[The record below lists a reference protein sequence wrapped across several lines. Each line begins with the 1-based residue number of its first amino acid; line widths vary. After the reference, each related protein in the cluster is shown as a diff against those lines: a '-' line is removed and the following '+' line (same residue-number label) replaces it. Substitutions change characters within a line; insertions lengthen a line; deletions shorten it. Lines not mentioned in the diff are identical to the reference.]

1 MTVAPL
7 NPRYTWAE
15 GDDAPLGPNPAEIQQ
30 KVPFAMR
37 DSRFV
42 PKERYYSREF
52 FELEKKYLWPF
63 TWQMAAREEE
73 LPNPGD
79 YVEYQ
84 ILDKSI
90 LIVRQRD
97 GSVKAMHNACRHRA
111 TELAK
116 GSGRLPGGQLVC
128 PFHGWRWNLDGSS
141 SFVFGE
147 SAFEPACLNKD
158 DLALRECLV
167 ERWAGMIWINMDL
180 GAQPLKEHL
189 APVADLLDGVGIGNM
204 RVKWWKQVILNSNW
218 KMAQEAF
225 FEGYHVTQ
233 THPQLLMG
241 NDEEYGAKQAAKVAY
256 TTFKNGHARFQ
267 AGNNESDYDTEEA
280 EEADYKGVFSSEEF
294 IEAGRLLAQGQDAM
308 TLERDVQIFE
318 GLRNKIPQD
327 DPSFVQAAI
336 AALYD
341 YAEGAGIPM
350 APMGPAMQL
359 WGGDIFM
366 FPNYLMLPM
375 YGNALCYRIRPYND
389 DPEWCVFDVWSLT
402 TYPEGQEPER
412 AELEGVYD
420 KDDTENWGLIPR
432 QDFSNI
438 ERQQRGLHSVG
449 FNELRLSSQYELSI
463 SNMHEE
469 LDRTIASRIETE

>member
-1 MTVAPL
+1 MTVADL
-7 NPRYTWAE
+7 NPEYTWAE
-15 GDDAPLGPNPAEIQQ
+15 GDEAPLGTNSPEIQA
-30 KVPFAMR
+30 KVPHPMR

-42 PKERYYSREF
+42 PKERYYSRDF
-52 FELEKKYLWPF
+52 FELEKKHLWPHS
-63 TWQMAAREEE
+63 WQMAAREEE

-79 YVEYQ
+79 YVEYE
-84 ILDKSI
+84 IAGTSI
-90 LIVRQRD
+90 VIVRQRD
-97 GSVKAMHNACRHRA
+97 RSIKALHNVCRHRA

-116 GSGRLPGGQLVC
+116 GAGRLPGGQLVC

-147 SAFEPACLNKD
+147 KAFEPACLNKD

-167 ERWAGMIWINMDL
+167 ETWSGMVWINMDL
-180 GAQPLKEHL
+180 GARPLRDHL
-189 APVADLLDGVGIGNM
+189 DPVAKLLDGVGVGNM
-204 RVKWWKQVILNSNW
+204 RVKWWKQVVLNANW

-241 NDEEYGAKQAAKVAY
+241 NDEEYGEGKAEQIAY

-267 AGNNESDYDTEEA
+267 SASKGAA
-280 EEADYKGVFSSEEF
+280 EYEPVFDAEEF
-294 IEAGRLLAQGQDAM
+294 IEAGRLLVTGQDAM
-308 TLERDVQIFE
+308 TLENDLRIFE
-318 GLRNKIPQD
+318 GLRNKIPSD
-327 DPSFVQAAI
+327 DPKFTQAAI
-336 AALYD
+336 MALYE

-359 WGGDIFM
+359 WGGDIFL

-375 YGNALCYRIRPYND
+375 YGNCLAYRSRPYQD
-389 DPEWCVFDVWSLT
+389 DPEWCIFDVWSLT
-402 TYPEGQEPER
+402 TYPRGQEPER
-412 AELEGVYD
+412 AELKGIFD

-438 ERQQRGLHSVG
+438 ERQQRGLHSPG
-449 FNELRLSSQYELSI
+449 FTESRLSSRYELSI

-469 LDRTIASRIETE
+469 LDRTVAARIDG